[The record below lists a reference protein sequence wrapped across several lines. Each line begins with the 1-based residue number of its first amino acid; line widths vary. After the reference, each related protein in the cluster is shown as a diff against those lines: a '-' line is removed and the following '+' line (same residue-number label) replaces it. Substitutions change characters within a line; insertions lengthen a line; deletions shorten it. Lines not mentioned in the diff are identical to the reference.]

1 MAALLTSYI
10 GRATEAMPDVADPC
24 FDFVA
29 GWIARA
35 TGKDARAAW
44 QADGEIAPQRLQAD
58 RALFL
63 VRAQMIA
70 DRLGLAQSEGEG
82 EGDVA
87 LLEVLAP
94 GLRRD
99 HVAGAM
105 AIRSRG
111 LWFVRTARGV
121 LAGPSPFI
129 RAWAVPHG

>member
-10 GRATEAMPDVADPC
+10 ADVGCMMPNKLDPC
-24 FDFVA
+24 FEFVS

-35 TGKDARAAW
+35 TGKDARAAFM
-44 QADGEIAPQRLQAD
+44 ADGFVRPQLLQAN
-58 RALFL
+58 RTLFMR
-63 VRAQMIA
+63 RAQMIA
-70 DRLGLAQSEGEG
+70 DRLNLAQSDGEG

-94 GLRRD
+94 GRTN